1 MSVLQI
7 YVFAI
12 VISFVIC
19 VFEWRKGLLVSILM
33 GFLQDPVRKVILD
46 TPIYLTVLIVIC
58 LGMTYLGTIAR
69 GLRIRLAPL
78 LQFDRSLALPLYS
91 FMALVG
97 LQSIVASVRTG
108 SPVVG
113 LIGLMA
119 YLTPVPCILLG
130 YYFARTQRDISKVLV
145 FYSIVAMLM
154 ASGIFL
160 SYLGAEWRVL
170 DPVGPEGERLY
181 AFSPSGDF
189 LRLYCGFFRAPEIA
203 AWHSAA
209 AVCLLVVVFLSSKRK
224 NELTVLVALC
234 IGVLVVCI
242 LLTGRRKV
250 LAEIFLFL
258 AMYGFLLNLFSKGA
272 LRFVFGLLICFAIAA
287 FVFMGDVASDQ
298 FKETIRP
305 YYERGATV
313 RTDAP
318 DRMYDMTIGDFQWI
332 IAVNGFFGSGAGTG
346 SQGAQHFG
354 VDLMAGSAEGG
365 LGKVLAELGVPG
377 ALLFLWFLMALVHYV
392 WKVIVTVSKRSRDE
406 SRVVCGLVAFL
417 AANSLIYVVAH
428 QVFGD
433 LFVLSM
439 IGLVT
444 GFALAAPK
452 FQAARSPMPE
462 GTMAT
467 RTALTG
473 HIAS

>member
-1 MSVLQI
+1 MSILQT
-7 YVFAI
+7 YLF
-12 VISFVIC
+12 VIILSFVVC
-19 VFEWRKGLLVSILM
+19 VFDWRKGLLVSILM
-33 GFLQDPVRKVILD
+33 GFLQDPVRKLIPD
-46 TPIYLTVLIVIC
+46 TPIYLTVLVVIC
-58 LGMTYLGTIAR
+58 LGMTYLGTIVR

-78 LQFDRSLALPLYS
+78 LQFDRGLALPLYG
-91 FMALVG
+91 FMALVI
-97 LQSIVASVRTG
+97 LQSIVAVVRTG

-113 LIGLMA
+113 LIGVLA

-130 YYFARTQRDISKVLV
+130 YYFARTQRDITKVLA
-145 FYSIVAMLM
+145 FYAIAAMMM

-160 SYLGAEWRVL
+160 SYLGVEWRVL
-170 DPVGPEGERLY
+170 DPVGPVGERLY

-209 AVCLLVVVFLSSKRK
+209 SVCLLVVVFLSSKRK

-234 IGVLVVCI
+234 IGILVVCI

-272 LRFVFGLLICFAIAA
+272 LRFVFALLLCFAVSA
-287 FVFMGDVASDQ
+287 FVFLGDFASDQ

-318 DRMYDMTIGDFQWI
+318 DRMYDMTIGDFRWI
-332 IAVNGFFGSGAGTG
+332 ISVNGFFGSGAGTG

-354 VDLMAGSAEGG
+354 VDMSGAEGG

-377 ALLFLWFLMALVHYV
+377 VILFLWFVVALVHYV
-392 WKVIVTVSKRSRDE
+392 WKVIVNVSRKSRDE
-406 SRVVCGLVAFL
+406 ARVVCGLVAFL

-452 FQAARSPMPE
+452 LQTARRPVQQGSVAARPILP
-462 GTMAT
+462 GT
-467 RTALTG
+467 
-473 HIAS
+473 IAS